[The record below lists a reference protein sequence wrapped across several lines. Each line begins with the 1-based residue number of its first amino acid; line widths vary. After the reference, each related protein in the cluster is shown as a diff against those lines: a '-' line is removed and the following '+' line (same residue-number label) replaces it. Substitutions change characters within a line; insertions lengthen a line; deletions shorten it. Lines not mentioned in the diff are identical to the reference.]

1 VVSVRQIQISK
12 RPRQGA
18 RRRRDLLSQDPLS
31 LDPRDP
37 DIVHAKELARRR
49 ARSSAQHA
57 RRRPPAHR

>member
-1 VVSVRQIQISK
+1 MRQIQVSK

-18 RRRRDLLSQDPLS
+18 RPRRDLLSQDPLP

-49 ARSSAQHA
+49 ARSGAQPA
-57 RRRPPAHR
+57 RRRPPGRR

>member
-1 VVSVRQIQISK
+1 MRQAQISK
-12 RPRQGA
+12 RPRQGT
-18 RRRRDLLSQDPLS
+18 RRRDLLSQDPLP

-37 DIVHAKELARRR
+37 DIVRAKELARRR